1 MPIDE
6 EAWLA
11 DLQSGDAARQ
21 IWALHRACP
30 CSGSSR
36 LYERY
41 MPQLHAMKKDRRPDV
56 RRVALHLEED
66 ALQVS
71 MITDERWN
79 GFRRNRPGGWGR
91 KGEPHRKRIRY
102 GEAAGRADRDA
113 AGRWEGGRRHP
124 R

>member
-1 MPIDE
+1 MAIDE

-11 DLQSGDAARQ
+11 ELQSGDAARQ
-21 IWALHRACP
+21 IRALHRACP

-41 MPQLHAMKKDRRPDV
+41 MPLLHAMKKDSRPEV
-56 RRVALHLEED
+56 RKVALHLEED

-71 MITDERWN
+71 MMTDERWN

-91 KGEPHRKRIRY
+91 EGEPRSKRIRY
-102 GEAAGRADRDA
+102 GEALGRAERDA
-113 AGRWEGGRRHP
+113 AGRWEAGRR
-124 R
+124 RVR